1 MTPQEIFVLQFL
13 LSLVVTGLLAR
24 WTLAPWLDSL
34 PQRKALFWLTVPHAF
49 RHVGMV
55 FLVPGVVAQ
64 PLPEGFAVPAAYGD
78 LVTGLL
84 ALLAL
89 VLLRTGWA
97 GALALVWLFN
107 VVGTVDLLNAL
118 TSRERSTRLRSNVVH
133 TDIVGSSTA
142 RNALHDIRSTA
153 EERSFLTVR
162 SNPAGRQTEIARVSS
177 GRILREVLFIGS
189 PFRSVVRV
197 LLEWDPPVS
206 FAPGS
211 SQFIQGTHESSAWNF
226 RFELPAS
233 PKSIR

>member
-1 MTPQEIFVLQFL
+1 MTPQAIFVLQFL

-49 RHVGMV
+49 RHIGMV
-55 FLVPGVVAQ
+55 FLVPGVVAE

-89 VLLRTGWA
+89 ILLRKSWA

-118 TSRERSTRLRSNVVH
+118 RHVNVVQGFGATWYIPTLFVPVLLVTH
-133 TDIVGSSTA
+133 FMIFVRLLKS
-142 RNALHDIRSTA
+142 
-153 EERSFLTVR
+153 VR
-162 SNPAGRQTEIARVSS
+162 S
-177 GRILREVLFIGS
+177 
-189 PFRSVVRV
+189 
-197 LLEWDPPVS
+197 
-206 FAPGS
+206 
-211 SQFIQGTHESSAWNF
+211 
-226 RFELPAS
+226 
-233 PKSIR
+233 

>member
-118 TSRERSTRLRSNVVH
+118 RHVNVVQDFGA
-133 TDIVGSSTA
+133 TWYIPTLLV
-142 RNALHDIRSTA
+142 
-153 EERSFLTVR
+153 
-162 SNPAGRQTEIARVSS
+162 P
-177 GRILREVLFIGS
+177 
-189 PFRSVVRV
+189 V
-197 LLEWDPPVS
+197 LLV
-206 FAPGS
+206 
-211 SQFIQGTHESSAWNF
+211 THF
-226 RFELPAS
+226 MIFVRLL
-233 PKSIR
+233 KSDRS